1 MSYLFSNCA
10 AYPSGSEDAAIE
22 VFSSALLLRSQGRV
36 WVWEE
41 EEEEAALLLWRRTE
55 EEGRE
60 EDEEEEPLN
69 WN

>member
-69 WN
+69 WD